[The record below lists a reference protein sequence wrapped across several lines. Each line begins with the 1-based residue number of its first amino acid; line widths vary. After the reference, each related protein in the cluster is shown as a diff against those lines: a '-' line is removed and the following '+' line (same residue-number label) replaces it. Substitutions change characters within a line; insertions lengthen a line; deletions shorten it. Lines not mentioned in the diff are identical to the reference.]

1 MNTYEMTEEF
11 ASAMVTVIPI
21 ILLLGWAEATKL
33 SNVFVATKGPTV
45 DHEVRTALARITNN
59 GTESP
64 DHEDPPRRRPVRQIP
79 FARFL
84 EVCFGLAWGVLAV
97 LHVWA
102 EVSLIRWLATTE
114 RLPSPDLAKQ
124 VTQIAGVGFVML
136 LIGAFAPVFL
146 IPYMTIGLRLVS
158 RSEFARWWMRRLIT
172 GEGEE
177 RVNGTMRRGEAVAVS
192 EDSADSSRD
201 GVSGDSSASP
211 SR

>member
-1 MNTYEMTEEF
+1 MNTYEMSEEF

-33 SNVFVATKGPTV
+33 SNVFVAAKAPAV
-45 DHEVRTALARITNN
+45 DREVRAALVRIAND

-64 DHEDPPRRRPVRQIP
+64 DRGDSPQEPVRQVP
-79 FARFL
+79 FARSL
-84 EVCFGLAWGVLAV
+84 EVVLGLTWGVLAV

-114 RLPSPDLAKQ
+114 RPPSPDLAER
-124 VTQIAGVGFVML
+124 VTEIAGAGFVML

-146 IPYMTIGLRLVS
+146 IPYMTFALRLVS
-158 RSEFARWWMRRLIT
+158 RSKFARWWMRRIIADD
-172 GEGEE
+172 GQAW
-177 RVNGTMRRGEAVAVS
+177 VNRTMRQGEAVAVPEGSADISRDDAS
-192 EDSADSSRD
+192 EDSS
-201 GVSGDSSASP
+201 VPP